1 MNGRMIGVIGGTGRV
16 GRECLRYL
24 HENTAFGLL
33 IGGRKPPR
41 EALPGS
47 FLSVDVFD
55 EASLARFC
63 GQCSLVINC
72 AGPAS
77 AVRERVAAAALAG
90 GCHYVDPG
98 GYTPL
103 FPILSSRRPEI
114 RAKRLTF
121 LLTLG
126 ILPGLSELFPV
137 YVGRTCFDQVE
148 GFEYACV
155 GRDRWTFPS
164 AWDIAWG
171 VGNIGNGE
179 APVYYEQGVRRQAGL
194 LASGRRMDLPAPVGR
209 HTVFRLMR
217 DDLQRFV
224 EESGISEAHVYGNN
238 WGRWVTLATVL
249 VRLAGWYGTERRLAQ
264 SARLIMRAAELDMR
278 GRKPG
283 FMLHLRMR
291 GTLRGQPRSVVR
303 TLFLEDT
310 YRATGLCAAIGARLA
325 AEGMEPD
332 VFRAAQMPDT
342 QAFMRHFL
350 AQGYVITGG
359 ALPGE
364 WGRL

>member
-1 MNGRMIGVIGGTGRV
+1 M
-16 GRECLRYL
+16 
-24 HENTAFGLL
+24 
-33 IGGRKPPR
+33 
-41 EALPGS
+41 
-47 FLSVDVFD
+47 DVFD

-137 YVGRTCFDQVE
+137 YVARTCFDQVE

-332 VFRAAQMPDT
+332 VFRAAQMPDP

-350 AQGYVITGG
+350 AQGYVVTGG

>member
-1 MNGRMIGVIGGTGRV
+1 MNGRMIVVIGGTGRV

-24 HENTAFGLL
+24 HENTSFGLL

-47 FLSVDVFD
+47 FLPVDAFD

-137 YVGRTCFDQVE
+137 
-148 GFEYACV
+148 
-155 GRDRWTFPS
+155 
-164 AWDIAWG
+164 
-171 VGNIGNGE
+171 
-179 APVYYEQGVRRQAGL
+179 
-194 LASGRRMDLPAPVGR
+194 
-209 HTVFRLMR
+209 
-217 DDLQRFV
+217 
-224 EESGISEAHVYGNN
+224 
-238 WGRWVTLATVL
+238 
-249 VRLAGWYGTERRLAQ
+249 
-264 SARLIMRAAELDMR
+264 
-278 GRKPG
+278 
-283 FMLHLRMR
+283 
-291 GTLRGQPRSVVR
+291 
-303 TLFLEDT
+303 
-310 YRATGLCAAIGARLA
+310 
-325 AEGMEPD
+325 
-332 VFRAAQMPDT
+332 
-342 QAFMRHFL
+342 
-350 AQGYVITGG
+350 
-359 ALPGE
+359 
-364 WGRL
+364 

>member
-1 MNGRMIGVIGGTGRV
+1 MKTPG
-16 GRECLRYL
+16 C
-24 HENTAFGLL
+24 F
-33 IGGRKPPR
+33 
-41 EALPGS
+41 LP
-47 FLSVDVFD
+47 VAAFD

-63 GQCSLVINC
+63 GQCFLVINC

-137 YVGRTCFDQVE
+137 YVARTCFDRVE

-194 LASGRRMDLPAPVGR
+194 PWGGIWSSG
-209 HTVFRLMR
+209 
-217 DDLQRFV
+217 
-224 EESGISEAHVYGNN
+224 
-238 WGRWVTLATVL
+238 
-249 VRLAGWYGTERRLAQ
+249 
-264 SARLIMRAAELDMR
+264 
-278 GRKPG
+278 
-283 FMLHLRMR
+283 
-291 GTLRGQPRSVVR
+291 
-303 TLFLEDT
+303 
-310 YRATGLCAAIGARLA
+310 
-325 AEGMEPD
+325 
-332 VFRAAQMPDT
+332 
-342 QAFMRHFL
+342 
-350 AQGYVITGG
+350 
-359 ALPGE
+359 
-364 WGRL
+364 

>member
-1 MNGRMIGVIGGTGRV
+1 M
-16 GRECLRYL
+16 L
-24 HENTAFGLL
+24 
-33 IGGRKPPR
+33 
-41 EALPGS
+41 
-47 FLSVDVFD
+47 
-55 EASLARFC
+55 
-63 GQCSLVINC
+63 LVINC
-72 AGPAS
+72 AAPL
-77 AVRERVAAAALAG
+77 AVRERVAAAVLAG
-90 GCHYVDPG
+90 GCHYVDPVYAARYFPG
-98 GYTPL
+98 GRKSAPAADV
-103 FPILSSRRPEI
+103 PAHARHPAGPVR
-114 RAKRLTF
+114 
-121 LLTLG
+121 TL
-126 ILPGLSELFPV
+126 PV
-137 YVGRTCFDQVE
+137 YVARTCFDQV

-217 DDLQRFV
+217 DDLQLFV

-238 WGRWVTLATVL
+238 WGCWVTLATVL

-291 GTLRGQPRSVVR
+291 GMLRGKPRSVVR

-332 VFRAAQMPDT
+332 GSGGADADPQV
-342 QAFMRHFL
+342 MRHFRR
-350 AQGYVITGG
+350 Q
-359 ALPGE
+359 
-364 WGRL
+364 

>member
-47 FLSVDVFD
+47 FLPVDVFD

-137 YVGRTCFDQVE
+137 YVARTCFDQVE

-332 VFRAAQMPDT
+332 VFRAAQMPDP

>member
-1 MNGRMIGVIGGTGRV
+1 M
-16 GRECLRYL
+16 Y
-24 HENTAFGLL
+24 
-33 IGGRKPPR
+33 
-41 EALPGS
+41 
-47 FLSVDVFD
+47 
-55 EASLARFC
+55 
-63 GQCSLVINC
+63 
-72 AGPAS
+72 
-77 AVRERVAAAALAG
+77 VA
-90 GCHYVDPG
+90 
-98 GYTPL
+98 
-103 FPILSSRRPEI
+103 
-114 RAKRLTF
+114 
-121 LLTLG
+121 
-126 ILPGLSELFPV
+126 
-137 YVGRTCFDQVE
+137 RTCFDQVE

-291 GTLRGQPRSVVR
+291 GMLRGQPRSVVR

-332 VFRAAQMPDT
+332 VFRAAQMPDP

>member
-137 YVGRTCFDQVE
+137 YVARTCFDQVE

-155 GRDRWTFPS
+155 GRR
-164 AWDIAWG
+164 
-171 VGNIGNGE
+171 
-179 APVYYEQGVRRQAGL
+179 QHRQRR
-194 LASGRRMDLPAPVGR
+194 
-209 HTVFRLMR
+209 
-217 DDLQRFV
+217 
-224 EESGISEAHVYGNN
+224 
-238 WGRWVTLATVL
+238 
-249 VRLAGWYGTERRLAQ
+249 
-264 SARLIMRAAELDMR
+264 SARLLRTGRAQAGRAARFGQAHGSSRAR
-278 GRKPG
+278 G
-283 FMLHLRMR
+283 
-291 GTLRGQPRSVVR
+291 
-303 TLFLEDT
+303 EA
-310 YRATGLCAAIGARLA
+310 YGLPADAR
-325 AEGMEPD
+325 
-332 VFRAAQMPDT
+332 
-342 QAFMRHFL
+342 
-350 AQGYVITGG
+350 
-359 ALPGE
+359 
-364 WGRL
+364 

>member
-137 YVGRTCFDQVE
+137 YVARTCFDQVE

-224 EESGISEAHVYGNN
+224 EESGISRGARVRQQLGALGNSCHGAGTAGRMVRHGTAAGAVGPADHAGGGTGHARQEAGVHAA
-238 WGRWVTLATVL
+238 LAYA
-249 VRLAGWYGTERRLAQ
+249 RDAAGPAPE
-264 SARLIMRAAELDMR
+264 
-278 GRKPG
+278 
-283 FMLHLRMR
+283 
-291 GTLRGQPRSVVR
+291 RGQDVV
-303 TLFLEDT
+303 
-310 YRATGLCAAIGARLA
+310 
-325 AEGMEPD
+325 P
-332 VFRAAQMPDT
+332 
-342 QAFMRHFL
+342 
-350 AQGYVITGG
+350 
-359 ALPGE
+359 
-364 WGRL
+364 